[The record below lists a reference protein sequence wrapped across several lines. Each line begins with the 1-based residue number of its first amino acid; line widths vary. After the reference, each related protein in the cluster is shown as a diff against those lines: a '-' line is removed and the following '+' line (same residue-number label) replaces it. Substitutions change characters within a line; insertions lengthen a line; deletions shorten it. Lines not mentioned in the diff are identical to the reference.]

1 MKSLIF
7 LVIDTFESGRAFGK
21 LNSILKREKA
31 EGGRQKAEGRSEKA
45 EVRGRIANGGES
57 LAAPGGV

>member
-31 EGGRQKAEGRSEKA
+31 E
-45 EVRGRIANGGES
+45 VRGRIANGGES

>member
-31 EGGRQKAEGRSEKA
+31 EGGRQKAKGRRQKA
-45 EVRGRIANGGES
+45 EVRRQR
-57 LAAPGGV
+57 